1 MVSSP
6 TTMKDFASAMAWWS
20 DADGCGGGDGRGL
33 VMMERSKNGRMTGRP
48 RRFFGRCSEP
58 RAMG

>member
-1 MVSSP
+1 
-6 TTMKDFASAMAWWS
+6 MKDFASAMAWWS

-33 VMMERSKNGRMTGRP
+33 VMMERSKSTEDDGKAAQV
-48 RRFFGRCSEP
+48 FWRCSEP

>member
-1 MVSSP
+1 
-6 TTMKDFASAMAWWS
+6 MKDFASAMAWWS

-48 RRFFGRCSEP
+48 RRFFGGALNHGRW
-58 RAMG
+58 ANT